1 MDKYELFGY
10 VRTKNDLRY
19 VDCDGEE
26 IFIPKGTLAH
36 LVDMFEDGCI
46 VEYCEH
52 SQAMPDVNGY
62 DYDDLEPVSEEE
74 VGRIVKEEQ
83 RKQKENR
90 KNENS

>member
-1 MDKYELFGY
+1 MDKFELFGY

-19 VDCDGEE
+19 IDCDGEE

-52 SQAMPDVNGY
+52 SQNMPDVNGY
-62 DYDDLEPVSEEE
+62 DYGDLEPVSIEE
-74 VGRIVKEEQ
+74 V
-83 RKQKENR
+83 RKAKKVE
-90 KNENS
+90 KK